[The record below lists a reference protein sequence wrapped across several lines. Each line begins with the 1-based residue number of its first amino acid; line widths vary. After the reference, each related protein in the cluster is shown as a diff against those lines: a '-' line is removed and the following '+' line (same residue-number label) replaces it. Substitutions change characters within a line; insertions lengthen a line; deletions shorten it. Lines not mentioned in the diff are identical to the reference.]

1 VNALDDIV
9 PFPQRVEDA
18 TADGL
23 ARVYTAYARL
33 FDLVAERHPDADE
46 RDSAH
51 VGFVASYSMAYLLR
65 ELEESAG
72 ITVAD
77 QVARTLW
84 TDVKDYAGLRPCIA
98 EWLTE
103 EYDIDPAAIDAV
115 AAQVVEPNPDAGS
128 QAGMGGA
135 A

>member
-1 VNALDDIV
+1 VNALDEIV

-23 ARVYTAYARL
+23 ARVYTAHSQLFGRL
-33 FDLVAERHPDADE
+33 AERHPDLEE
-46 RDSAH
+46 RETFEI
-51 VGFVASYSMAYLLR
+51 GFVAAYSLAYLLR
-65 ELEESAG
+65 ELEEAAG

-77 QVARTLW
+77 RVARTLW
-84 TDVKDYAGLRPCIA
+84 RDVQDASVLRLCIR
-98 EWLTE
+98 EWLSE
-103 EYDIDPAAIDAV
+103 DYDIDSAAIDAV

>member
-1 VNALDDIV
+1 MNVLDDIV
-9 PFPQRVEDA
+9 PFPTRFEDT

-33 FDLVAERHPDADE
+33 LDLVAERHPDAEE

-51 VGFVASYSMAYLLR
+51 VGFVAAYSLAYVLR
-65 ELEESAG
+65 ELEEAAG

-77 QVARTLW
+77 RVARTLW
-84 TDVKDYAGLRPCIA
+84 ADVRDGAGLRPCVV